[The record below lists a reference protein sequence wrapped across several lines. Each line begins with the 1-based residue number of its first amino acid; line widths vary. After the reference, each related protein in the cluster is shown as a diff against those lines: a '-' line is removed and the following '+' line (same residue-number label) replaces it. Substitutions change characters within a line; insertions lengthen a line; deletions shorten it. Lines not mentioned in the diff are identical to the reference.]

1 MLITKEY
8 DRARAV
14 MYARRWAFSRNPLF
28 YDFTGGGGNCTNFVS
43 QCLYAGT
50 CIMNPTPN
58 IGWYYNSIND
68 RAPAWTGVRFL
79 YEFLVTNRGVGPFGR
94 EVSLPELFVGD
105 VIQLGR
111 EETGYYH
118 TLLVTGAENDVY
130 LVAAQ
135 SDDALDRPLDT
146 YDYDYA
152 RYIHIE
158 GARIEVT
165 GFRDCFPSL
174 YDGTEIVYNGKTTEE

>member
-1 MLITKEY
+1 MLLPIPY
-8 DRARAV
+8 NRMRAV
-14 MYARRWAFSRNPLF
+14 DYARKWALSRNPLF
-28 YDFTGGGGNCTNFVS
+28 FDFTEFGGNCTNFVS
-43 QCLYAGT
+43 QCIFAGAPV
-50 CIMNPTPN
+50 MNYTPTF
-58 IGWYYNSIND
+58 GWYYVSQDD

-79 YEFLVTNRGVGPFGR
+79 YEFLVTNRGEGPFGR
-94 EVSLPELFVGD
+94 EVALSELLAGD

-118 TLLVTGAENDVY
+118 TLIVTGAENGVY

-152 RYIHIE
+152 RYIHVV
-158 GARIEVT
+158 GARLFVE

-174 YDGTEIVYNGKTTEE
+174 YDGTEIVYNGSVTGV